1 LWNVGGG
8 AVDAE
13 APGGIVMDFRT
24 VIAFGAL
31 GSLGAGL
38 AFAGAIT
45 SEPDPAR
52 GKDLAARLC
61 SNCHLVGTNQQ
72 EHANVDVPS
81 FREIANKSGQTEGS
95 IMANILLP
103 KHPMPTIPLTK
114 REVGDLAAYIMG
126 LRDPQE
132 PSAR

>member
-1 LWNVGGG
+1 MDYRFVLALG
-8 AVDAE
+8 A
-13 APGGIVMDFRT
+13 T
-24 VIAFGAL
+24 LAFGAD
-31 GSLGAGL
+31 L
-38 AFAGAIT
+38 ALAGAVT
-45 SEPDPAR
+45 SEPDPAH
-52 GKDLAARLC
+52 GGDLAARLC
-61 SNCHLVGTNQQ
+61 SNCHLVGTSQQ

-126 LRDPQE
+126 LRNSQE
-132 PSAR
+132 PSSP